1 MNKVGEVGAKS
12 IIPDYKWRQENQAF
26 KVNHSRFSR
35 PVGVTGDPVSKAGS
49 GSGNRWGQPSRK
61 KKSLHHTQE
70 VPGYGAA
77 TCTKEHG
84 STLLFCGV
92 GKHRAP
98 PHCLF
103 PFPFAH
109 KGHCLC
115 STLHGG
121 RSRQKC
127 LQLRGCDH
135 TKAAYLKVVCA
146 GTARGHH
153 PTDVD
158 REQGGYPGEAISLQ
172 GTRNQV
178 RDCIGLPFKI
188 SSSAVQR

>member
-1 MNKVGEVGAKS
+1 MGIGGV
-12 IIPDYKWRQENQAF
+12 NQAE
-26 KVNHSRFSR
+26 KKPTLCITLRKCLVMALPLVPRHTEVHFSS
-35 PVGVTGDPVSKAGS
+35 VG
-49 GSGNRWGQPSRK
+49 
-61 KKSLHHTQE
+61 L
-70 VPGYGAA
+70 
-77 TCTKEHG
+77 G
-84 STLLFCGV
+84 STG
-92 GKHRAP
+92 HPP

-109 KGHCLC
+109 KGRCLH

-121 RSRQKC
+121 SSRQKC